1 MRAVLA
7 VFAVFLAAGVTPAQ
21 TPVETANLLSLT
33 DHLQSAI
40 DAEDWPRAAELSRAL
55 RQAVTESRNTAL
67 ANKSEEQ
74 INAALG
80 WLPANTET
88 VIVAKEAFKL
98 DFNSRRSS
106 APPGALRLMQS
117 YTLTPVSSRAAEELT
132 AKLEGQTLR
141 FAVFAARRFQNHQP
155 GAGNAVPHG
164 LIAYQGCGLYG
175 MAKPV
180 AGQPMTRPPDESL
193 MGYPTWTARGGGAEY
208 PAAGDSRAETIFIAQ
223 PKPDLLLACNDRNF
237 FSEILARIDAPP
249 RARAFAQDGPEL
261 KLVDRSAPLW
271 AFRRFLPE
279 RAGVDPSYPSGG
291 GVMGIA
297 DTDASAVVFEAGA
310 PKMAIR
316 AQWISKSRVNP
327 WQALAAIPDF
337 RGTAK
342 VQMNRDGLW
351 QIAVEQ
357 DGSASL
363 YAALALM
370 GILGFVTVV

>member
-1 MRAVLA
+1 MFL
-7 VFAVFLAAGVTPAQ
+7 LAASVAPAQ

-33 DHLQSAI
+33 DRLQAAI
-40 DAEDWPRAAELSRAL
+40 DAEDWTRAAELSRAL
-55 RQAVTESRNTAL
+55 RQAVAESRNAAL

-88 VIVAKEAFKL
+88 VIVAKEAFRM
-98 DFNSRRSS
+98 DFTSRRSA

-117 YTLTPVSSRAAEELT
+117 YTLTPISSKGADELT

-155 GAGNAVPHG
+155 GAGNTVPHG

-175 MAKPV
+175 MARPV
-180 AGQPMTRPPDESL
+180 ASQLMARPPDESV
-193 MGYPTWTARGGGAEY
+193 MGYLTWSMPG
-208 PAAGDSRAETIFIAQ
+208 GDSHAETIFLAQ

-237 FSEILARIDAPP
+237 FSEMLARIDAPP

-261 KLVDRSAPLW
+261 KLLDRSAPLW

-279 RAGVDPSYPSGG
+279 RAGTDPSYPSGG
-291 GVMGIA
+291 GLMGIA
-297 DTDASAVVFEAGA
+297 DADATAVVFEAGA

-337 RGTAK
+337 RGAAK

-357 DGSASL
+357 DGNASL